1 MATGEEKSKTS
12 VQGTGTVVK
21 GKYGPECYF
30 HPGSATLLFLE
41 ASDTK
46 IIEQEH
52 DFLSGLLE
60 TQKQAQKNLDDINF
74 EAITQ
79 AGRVPARKF
88 ESEIT
93 KAYEALNKANQA
105 LRKEL
110 MSLTANP
117 PEGELLNDKMKDTA
131 VGIMELIP
139 LKNNTVKGFKKTYVR
154 SDKIKHQWRTY
165 KLSEV
170 DKKSGEASFIK
181 YKNKTI
187 VSQDANGN
195 QVNKTIRQGKI
206 DTAELKKR
214 TK

>member
-74 EAITQ
+74 EASLRQ
-79 AGRVPARKF
+79 AEYQQENLKVK
-88 ESEIT
+88 
-93 KAYEALNKANQA
+93 
-105 LRKEL
+105 
-110 MSLTANP
+110 SLKP
-117 PEGELLNDKMKDTA
+117 MK
-131 VGIMELIP
+131 P
-139 LKNNTVKGFKKTYVR
+139 
-154 SDKIKHQWRTY
+154 
-165 KLSEV
+165 
-170 DKKSGEASFIK
+170 
-181 YKNKTI
+181 
-187 VSQDANGN
+187 
-195 QVNKTIRQGKI
+195 
-206 DTAELKKR
+206 
-214 TK
+214 

>member
-21 GKYGPECYF
+21 ENMAQNVIFTRVAQHCFFWRLQILK
-30 HPGSATLLFLE
+30 
-41 ASDTK
+41 
-46 IIEQEH
+46 
-52 DFLSGLLE
+52 LSNRSMIFCLACL
-60 TQKQAQKNLDDINF
+60 KLRNRRKNLDDINF

-170 DKKSGEASFIK
+170 DKKK
-181 YKNKTI
+181 W
-187 VSQDANGN
+187 
-195 QVNKTIRQGKI
+195 
-206 DTAELKKR
+206 
-214 TK
+214 

>member
-1 MATGEEKSKTS
+1 MATGEEKSKNI
-12 VQGTGTVVK
+12 GTRDGNGCKRKIWAPNVIFT
-21 GKYGPECYF
+21 
-30 HPGSATLLFLE
+30 PGSATLLFLE

-117 PEGELLNDKMKDTA
+117 PEG
-131 VGIMELIP
+131 GI
-139 LKNNTVKGFKKTYVR
+139 
-154 SDKIKHQWRTY
+154 
-165 KLSEV
+165 
-170 DKKSGEASFIK
+170 A
-181 YKNKTI
+181 
-187 VSQDANGN
+187 
-195 QVNKTIRQGKI
+195 
-206 DTAELKKR
+206 
-214 TK
+214 